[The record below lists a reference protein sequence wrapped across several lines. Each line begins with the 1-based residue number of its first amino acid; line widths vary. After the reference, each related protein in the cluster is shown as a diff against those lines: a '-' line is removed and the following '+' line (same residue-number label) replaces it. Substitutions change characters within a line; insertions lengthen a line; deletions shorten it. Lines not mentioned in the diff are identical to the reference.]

1 MESHVKVSD
10 VMTFGVASVSP
21 QTPVAD
27 AAQTLLD
34 HRISG
39 LPVVDAQRRLVGIIT
54 EGDIV
59 RSIRDRGNAED
70 LASVLSSMRV
80 DQAMTEAVRAIDGD
94 APVEEAIEM
103 IRQSGLRAVPVTSA
117 GQVVGMFSRP
127 DMIRYL
133 LEAKH

>member
-39 LPVVDAQRRLVGIIT
+39 LPVCR
-54 EGDIV
+54 
-59 RSIRDRGNAED
+59 
-70 LASVLSSMRV
+70 
-80 DQAMTEAVRAIDGD
+80 
-94 APVEEAIEM
+94 
-103 IRQSGLRAVPVTSA
+103 
-117 GQVVGMFSRP
+117 
-127 DMIRYL
+127 
-133 LEAKH
+133 

>member
-1 MESHVKVSD
+1 M
-10 VMTFGVASVSP
+10 
-21 QTPVAD
+21 
-27 AAQTLLD
+27 
-34 HRISG
+34 
-39 LPVVDAQRRLVGIIT
+39 GIIT

-70 LASVLSSMRV
+70 LASILSSMRV
-80 DQAMTEAVRAIDGD
+80 DQAMTEAVRAIDSD